1 MAAAEGRK
9 AVVREWRDGRLARP
23 LLNEVE
29 SVFAGRGTPGAP
41 LARSPLAPS
50 ALALWSCW
58 LLTVFRSE
66 ARLGSALRIFPM
78 HGSAQPEENSAST
91 PDTILGE
98 ERSPSVGASGSSNL
112 IGSNGDRSNGTH
124 GLEESELDS
133 TLQLLVERAQYIT
146 GATGTALA
154 LPQGDEM
161 VCRASAGSS
170 APAVGARLQVRS
182 GLTGESVSRG
192 QLLRCDNA
200 ETDPR
205 VNLEA
210 CRALGI
216 ASIVVLP
223 LLRRT
228 GEVRGLFELF
238 SDHPYAFEERDLI
251 ALERMA
257 ALTLTALDL
266 AEERQSM
273 AVPANTEPEKT
284 TEASNAIGASEGST
298 VPLPTSLGP
307 EPDEDDILGVEAPMA
322 EPPGVRAE
330 IPILA
335 AEAPVVSEPAVVEPI
350 RVESAVFEPTI
361 EPTVMKPTIIDP
373 KIIEPTIID
382 PKITEPVAVEP
393 LVAEST
399 SARTEPTVLP
409 AEVVPTESTVHLR
422 SDPEPASLPQLIIS
436 SAPVPE
442 AMRRVQKCESCSFP
456 VSEGRTLCLDCEKN
470 NIEKD
475 RDRDQAKR
483 DLESKRIAKM
493 QSGEPP
499 ADTKTKVAEQE
510 RSGSDA
516 ATADLPTGDS
526 ATADSAT
533 ADSGIAVAPA
543 SAGEFVPAFLTA
555 FPPGEESWLSNH
567 VNLLAIIVLIMGI
580 LVAVVVFR

>member
-1 MAAAEGRK
+1 
-9 AVVREWRDGRLARP
+9 
-23 LLNEVE
+23 
-29 SVFAGRGTPGAP
+29 
-41 LARSPLAPS
+41 
-50 ALALWSCW
+50 
-58 LLTVFRSE
+58 
-66 ARLGSALRIFPM
+66 M
-78 HGSAQPEENSAST
+78 HGSAQPESAQTGENSASER
-91 PDTILGE
+91 DTTGGE
-98 ERSPSVGASGSSNL
+98 PSLSATQSATASSVTASSVGASGSSNL

-154 LPQGDEM
+154 LPQGEEM

-266 AEERQSM
+266 AEERQSV
-273 AVPANTEPEKT
+273 AVPANAEPEKT
-284 TEASNAIGASEGST
+284 TEASNAIEASAGSA

-307 EPDEDDILGVEAPMA
+307 EPDDDEILSVEAPVA

-335 AEAPVVSEPAVVEPI
+335 PEAPVVSEPAVVEPI

-361 EPTVMKPTIIDP
+361 
-373 KIIEPTIID
+373 ID
-382 PKITEPVAVEP
+382 PKITEPAAVEP

-399 SARTEPTVLP
+399 SARTEPGVLP
-409 AEVVPTESTVHLR
+409 AEVVPTESTEHLR
-422 SDPEPASLPQLIIS
+422 SAPEPASLSRLTIS
-436 SAPVPE
+436 SSPVPE

-483 DLESKRIAKM
+483 DLESKRIGKM
-493 QSGEPP
+493 QSGAPP
-499 ADTKTKVAEQE
+499 AEIKLSEKE
-510 RSGSDA
+510 RSESDA
-516 ATADLPTGDS
+516 ATADLP
-526 ATADSAT
+526 TADSAT

-543 SAGEFVPAFLTA
+543 SSGEFVPAFLTA

>member
-1 MAAAEGRK
+1 LPVLAERS
-9 AVVREWRDGRLARP
+9 RERLCRA
-23 LLNEVE
+23 
-29 SVFAGRGTPGAP
+29 GTPGA
-41 LARSPLAPS
+41 PLAPS

-58 LLTVFRSE
+58 LLTVFGSE

-78 HGSAQPEENSAST
+78 HGSAQPESAQTGENSASAR
-91 PDTILGE
+91 DTTGGE
-98 ERSPSVGASGSSNL
+98 PSLSATASATGSSVAASSVGASGSSNL

-154 LPQGDEM
+154 LPQGEEM

-273 AVPANTEPEKT
+273 AAPAKAEPEKT
-284 TEASNAIGASEGST
+284 TEASNAIEASAGST
-298 VPLPTSLGP
+298 VPSPTSLGP

-361 EPTVMKPTIIDP
+361 EPGGV
-373 KIIEPTIID
+373 ERA
-382 PKITEPVAVEP
+382 VVEP
-393 LVAEST
+393 MAFPESAIT
-399 SARTEPTVLP
+399 RNEATVLP
-409 AEVVPTESTVHLR
+409 TEVLPAESTVHLR
-422 SDPEPASLPQLIIS
+422 PDPELASLPQLIIS

-499 ADTKTKVAEQE
+499 AEIKSAEKE
-510 RSGSDA
+510 NSGSDT
-516 ATADLPTGDS
+516 ATADLP
-526 ATADSAT
+526 AADSAT
-533 ADSGIAVAPA
+533 ADSGTAVAPA

-555 FPPGEESWLSNH
+555 FPLGEESWLSNH